1 MNVAGFP
8 KRITVRASCPV
19 PDCTASLLVS
29 GAVAARLGAA
39 GEPPGPG
46 RALLV
51 SLTLELDGES
61 WRYAAGHLAQ
71 QHGIEV
77 AP

>member
-1 MNVAGFP
+1 MAGFP

-19 PDCTASLLVS
+19 PGCSASLLVS
-29 GAVAARLGAA
+29 GAVAARLGAP

-46 RALLV
+46 RALRV
-51 SLTLELDGES
+51 TLTLELDSES
-61 WRYAAGHLAQ
+61 WRYAAGHLAE